1 MSVLITIVSVTAN
14 TPVDIYYSGL
24 TDSAPVLSVSGASS
38 FPLSFT
44 VPSPVDQ
51 NTFLV
56 RIVDSQSCIDDEFV
70 FITPTPTPSFTPTP
84 TLTPTVSPT
93 ETSTSTPT
101 PTETSTNTPTTTET
115 PTNTPTPS
123 TTPIVLSHR
132 VGVSGAFPTSGGACT
147 DTLSSTLYYNY
158 LSGATS
164 SPISGVT
171 VYTVE
176 VGGTLFVPYNGG
188 NNWVLMN
195 WPDGLYSVQIDPAGT
210 ILDSVVCQSYITP
223 TPTPT
228 YTPTYTTT
236 PTLSETPTQTPTITQ
251 TSTETPTSTP
261 TPTPTV
267 PELGFFLMTQDGIFL
282 FSQSGDP
289 LEPQQ
294 AYTTSYNVS
303 FGFPNGSECNALSGN
318 NQTIYSVVGEW
329 GQVIKFFTDVTLTNE
344 FNGGDLWYGDVNAT
358 DNMVL
363 RIDVD
368 GFVVE
373 KYICP

>member
-14 TPVDIYYSGL
+14 TPVDIYYSGTSDL
-24 TDSAPVLSVSGASS
+24 APVLSVSGASS

-51 NTFLV
+51 STFLV

-70 FITPTPTPSFTPTP
+70 YITPTPTPSFTPTP

-93 ETSTSTPT
+93 ETTTNTPT
-101 PTETSTNTPTTTET
+101 PTETSTNTPTPTET
-115 PTNTPTPS
+115 TTNTPTPS
-123 TTPIVLSHR
+123 ATPIILSHN
-132 VGVSGAFPTSGGACT
+132 VGVSGSFPTFSGACN

-164 SPISGVT
+164 SPLSGVT

-176 VGGTLFVPYNGG
+176 AGGTLYVPYNGG
-188 NNWVLMN
+188 SSWILMN
-195 WPDGLYSVQIDPAGT
+195 WPDGLYSVQIDSAGN
-210 ILDSVVCQSYITP
+210 ILDSVICQSYITP

-236 PTLSETPTQTPTITQ
+236 PTLTETPTTTPTIT
-251 TSTETPTSTP
+251 ETPTLTP
-261 TPTPTV
+261 TPTPTI
-267 PELGFFLMTQDGIFL
+267 PEEGFFLMTQDGIFL
-282 FSQSGDP
+282 FTQGGDP
-289 LEPQQ
+289 LQPQQ
-294 AYTTSYNVS
+294 AYTTPYVVS

-318 NQTIYSVVGEW
+318 NQTIYSVVGDW
-329 GQVIKFFTDVTLTNE
+329 GEVIKFYSDVSLVTP
-344 FNGGDLWYGDVNAT
+344 FNGGDLWYGDDQGT
-358 DNMVL
+358 DNLVL

-368 GFVVE
+368 GFVVQ
-373 KYICP
+373 KLICP